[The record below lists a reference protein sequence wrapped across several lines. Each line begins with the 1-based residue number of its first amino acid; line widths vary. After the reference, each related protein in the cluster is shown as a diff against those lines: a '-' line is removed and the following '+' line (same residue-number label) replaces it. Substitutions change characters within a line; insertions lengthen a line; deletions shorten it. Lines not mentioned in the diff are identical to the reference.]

1 MGVSDRNSSPNCDW
15 SNSINLFTYSFDE
28 IYKSVVDASIEFNRM
43 AAENPYILFPLFNLG
58 IETFSQFVK
67 TQAQIWYDTQ
77 NEIYKTNRPYFYN
90 PYLLP
95 NYMMPTKP
103 E

>member
-1 MGVSDRNSSPNCDW
+1 MVVSDRNSSPNWDW

-28 IYKSVVDASIEFNRM
+28 LYKSMVNASIEFNRL
-43 AAENPYILFPLFNLG
+43 AAENRHILFPLFNLG

-67 TQAQIWYDTQ
+67 TQAQTWYDTQ
-77 NEIYKTNRPYFYN
+77 NEIYKTSRPYFYN
-90 PYLLP
+90 PYIMP
-95 NYMMPTKP
+95 NYMMSTKS